1 MSRLGSL
8 SPPSDKPT
16 SLYLLGSPSLWHC
29 CWYTVHGEGK
39 DNPGRLLPYIPRLY
53 IIIPYCLRLWKL
65 DPPCFYTNS
74 QHDSSQSKQWKKLWS
89 PWELLCCYHGLIET
103 AGYTIFLN
111 RRHPY
116 RITFICV
123 ETNIYQ
129 AAPRNNKHFI
139 YSVMPLSPYDQPGG
153 YMLLPQIY
161 KWEKITLG
169 SWVTC

>member
-1 MSRLGSL
+1 MTLLLIHCPWRREGQPWPVATIYTEIIYYYTILPQIMKARPTLLLYKQSARL
-8 SPPSDKPT
+8 
-16 SLYLLGSPSLWHC
+16 
-29 CWYTVHGEGK
+29 
-39 DNPGRLLPYIPRLY
+39 
-53 IIIPYCLRLWKL
+53 
-65 DPPCFYTNS
+65 
-74 QHDSSQSKQWKKLWS
+74 QSVQAVKKLWS